1 MKKLVEG
8 KDTLLAMMKQLLI
21 FQNLSEAHLQE
32 LFNYCTF
39 LEYDGDETI
48 VTQDT
53 LSPYLYG
60 ILSGKVNVSMR
71 SKENRDV
78 RINVV
83 NCGDVF
89 GEAAIFIDMKR
100 TAKVTA
106 DGDVKLVSISR
117 EKLIAFLYRFPDAGI
132 KILIFVI
139 FSLLHKLKRS
149 SGDLVFEKESTVSA
163 EDLEILKT
171 FFPPTIEEVIERR

>member
-1 MKKLVEG
+1 VKKLIEE
-8 KDTLLAMMKQLLI
+8 KDSLLRMMKQLLI
-21 FQNLSEAHLQE
+21 FQNLSDAHITE
-32 LFNYCTF
+32 LFNYCNF
-39 LEYDGDETI
+39 LEYDSDETI

-60 ILSGKVNVSMR
+60 ILEGKVDVYMR
-71 SKENRDV
+71 SSDNKDIH
-78 RINVV
+78 INYV

-89 GEAAIFIDMKR
+89 GEAAIFLDMKR

-106 DGDVKLVSISR
+106 VGTVKLLSISR

-163 EDLEILKT
+163 EDLEVLRK
-171 FFPPTIEEVIERR
+171 FFPPTIEEVIK